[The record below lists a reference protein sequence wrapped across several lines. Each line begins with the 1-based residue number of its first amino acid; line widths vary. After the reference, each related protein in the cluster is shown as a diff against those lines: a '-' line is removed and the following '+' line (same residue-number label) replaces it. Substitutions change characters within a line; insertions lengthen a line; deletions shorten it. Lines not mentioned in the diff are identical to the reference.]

1 MPISWTV
8 FSAAMQIHM
17 FFSVDFRFLVLRYHG
32 RLDMVKELL
41 AAGAS
46 KAGRPRFAGGQR
58 VFSTVRMKLVVHL
71 KCLRLHFVLIGVD
84 LSSWLGRVINFVMGL
99 RTKV

>member
-58 VFSTVRMKLVVHL
+58 VFSTVRMKL
-71 KCLRLHFVLIGVD
+71 C
-84 LSSWLGRVINFVMGL
+84 
-99 RTKV
+99 

>member
-1 MPISWTV
+1 
-8 FSAAMQIHM
+8 MQIHM

-58 VFSTVRMKLVVHL
+58 VFSTVRMKL
-71 KCLRLHFVLIGVD
+71 C
-84 LSSWLGRVINFVMGL
+84 
-99 RTKV
+99 